1 MILTSK
7 PENPI
12 FAYLLFLMNVIK
24 VAIVDDHKIFRK
36 GVVLSLRPYT
46 NIRFV
51 QEAEHGDD
59 LLAGLKESEPDVI
72 LMDLR
77 MPGKDGI
84 ETTKIVSKQYPHIR
98 IIILT
103 MYEDERFVYHMMEN
117 GANGYLLKNAEPQ
130 EIRKAIMDVH
140 EKGYYLNNFVNRI
153 LLKRS
158 HSRSK
163 VIPSLNNEI
172 TLSDKERD
180 VLRFICME
188 FTAQEIAQ
196 KMEISPR
203 TVEAIKDR
211 LMERFGS
218 KNTAGLVFFAVKNNL
233 VD

>member
-1 MILTSK
+1 MGI
-7 PENPI
+7 
-12 FAYLLFLMNVIK
+12 IK
-24 VAIVDDHKIFRK
+24 VAIADDHKIFRK

-46 NIRFV
+46 NIKFV
-51 QEAEHGDD
+51 LEADNGED
-59 LLAGLKESEPDVI
+59 LLAGIPEAQPDVV

-84 ETTKIVSKQYPHIR
+84 ETTKAVSKQYPNIYV
-98 IIILT
+98 IVLS
-103 MYEDERFVYHMMEN
+103 MYEDERFVYHLMEN
-117 GANGYLLKNAEPQ
+117 GANGYLLKNAEPM
-130 EIRKAIMDVH
+130 EIRRAIMEVY

-158 HSRSK
+158 HARQK
-163 VIPSLNNEI
+163 VVPSLNNEI
-172 TLSDKERD
+172 TLSDKEKD
-180 VLRFICME
+180 VLRYICME

-233 VD
+233 ID

>member
-1 MILTSK
+1 MD
-7 PENPI
+7 
-12 FAYLLFLMNVIK
+12 VIK
-24 VAIVDDHKIFRK
+24 VAIADDHKIFRK
-36 GVVLSLRPYT
+36 GVILSLRPYA
-46 NIRFV
+46 NIKFV
-51 QEAEHGDD
+51 LEAENGEE
-59 LLAGLKESEPDVI
+59 LLAGIAEASPDVV

-77 MPGKDGI
+77 MPQKDGI
-84 ETTKIVSKQYPHIR
+84 ETTKILSKQYPNIYVLVLSMH
-98 IIILT
+98 
-103 MYEDERFVYHMMEN
+103 EDERFVSHMMEN

-130 EIRKAIMDVH
+130 EIKRAIMDVY

-153 LLKRS
+153 LIKKAYAKQKAL
-158 HSRSK
+158 
-163 VIPSLNNEI
+163 PSLTNDI
-172 TLSDKERD
+172 TISDKEKE
-180 VLRFICME
+180 VLQFICME

>member
-1 MILTSK
+1 MK
-7 PENPI
+7 
-12 FAYLLFLMNVIK
+12 VIK
-24 VAIVDDHKIFRK
+24 VAIADDHKIFRK
-36 GVVLSLRPYT
+36 GVILSLRPFT
-46 NIRFV
+46 NIKFV
-51 QEAEHGDD
+51 QEASNGEE
-59 LLAGLKESEPDVI
+59 LLEQLPLTEPDVV

-77 MPGKDGI
+77 MPLKDGI
-84 ETTKIVSKQYPHIR
+84 ETTKVLSKQYPTIHVIV
-98 IIILT
+98 LS

-117 GANGYLLKNAEPQ
+117 GAHGYLLKNAEPQ

-158 HSRSK
+158 HARQK
-163 VIPSLNNEI
+163 TVPSILNEI
-172 TLSDKERD
+172 TLTEKEKE
-180 VLRFICME
+180 VLQLICME

>member
-1 MILTSK
+1 MKT
-7 PENPI
+7 
-12 FAYLLFLMNVIK
+12 IK
-24 VAIVDDHKIFRK
+24 VAIADDHKIFRK
-36 GVVLSLRPYT
+36 GVILSLRPFT
-46 NIRFV
+46 NIKFV
-51 QEAEHGDD
+51 QEASNGEE
-59 LLAGLKESEPDVI
+59 LLEQLPISEPDVV

-77 MPGKDGI
+77 MPLKDGI
-84 ETTKIVSKQYPHIR
+84 ETTKVLSKQYPNIHVIV
-98 IIILT
+98 LS

-117 GANGYLLKNAEPQ
+117 GAHGYLLKNAEPQ

-158 HSRSK
+158 HARQK
-163 VIPSLNNEI
+163 TVPSIVNEI
-172 TLSDKERD
+172 TLTDKEKE
-180 VLRFICME
+180 VLQLICME

>member
-1 MILTSK
+1 MGI
-7 PENPI
+7 
-12 FAYLLFLMNVIK
+12 IK
-24 VAIVDDHKIFRK
+24 VAIADDHKIFRK
-36 GVVLSLRPYT
+36 GVILSLRPFT
-46 NIRFV
+46 NLKFV
-51 QEAEHGDD
+51 LEAENGEE
-59 LLAGLKESEPDVI
+59 LLKGIPEADPDVV

-84 ETTKIVSKQYPHIR
+84 ETTKMMAKLYPKIKVVV
-98 IIILT
+98 LT
-103 MYEDERFVYHMMEN
+103 MYEDERFVYHLMEN

-130 EIRKAIMDVH
+130 DIRRAVMDVY

-158 HSRSK
+158 HARQK
-163 VIPSLNNEI
+163 VVPSLNSEI
-172 TLSDKERD
+172 TLSDKEKD

-188 FTAQEIAQ
+188 FTAQEIAK
-196 KMEISPR
+196 KMSISAR

>member
-1 MILTSK
+1 MD
-7 PENPI
+7 
-12 FAYLLFLMNVIK
+12 VIK
-24 VAIVDDHKIFRK
+24 VAIADDHKIFRK
-36 GVVLSLRPYT
+36 GVILSLRPYS
-46 NIRFV
+46 NIKFV
-51 QEAEHGDD
+51 LEAENGEE
-59 LLAGLKESEPDVI
+59 LLAGIGEAAPDVV

-77 MPGKDGI
+77 MPQKDGI
-84 ETTKIVSKQYPHIR
+84 ETTKIISKQYPHIYV
-98 IIILT
+98 LVLS
-103 MYEDERFVYHMMEN
+103 MHEDERFVSHLMEN

-130 EIRKAIMDVH
+130 EIKRAIMDVF

-153 LLKRS
+153 LIKKA
-158 HSRSK
+158 HSK
-163 VIPSLNNEI
+163 QKALPSLTNDI
-172 TLSDKERD
+172 SISDKEKE
-180 VLRFICME
+180 VLQYICME

>member
-1 MILTSK
+1 MD
-7 PENPI
+7 
-12 FAYLLFLMNVIK
+12 VIK
-24 VAIVDDHKIFRK
+24 VAIADDHKIFRK
-36 GVVLSLRPYT
+36 GVILSLRTFT
-46 NIRFV
+46 NIKFV
-51 QEAEHGDD
+51 LEAENGEE
-59 LLAGLKESEPDVI
+59 LLNGIPGAEPDVV

-77 MPGKDGI
+77 MPQKDGI
-84 ETTKIVSKQYPHIR
+84 ETTKAMSKQYPNIHVIV
-98 IIILT
+98 LS
-103 MYEDERFVYHMMEN
+103 MYEDDRFVSHMMEN

-130 EIRKAIMDVH
+130 EIRRAIMDVY

-153 LLKRS
+153 LLKKS
-158 HSRSK
+158 HAKQK

-172 TLSDKERD
+172 TLTDRERD
-180 VLRFICME
+180 VLKFICME